1 MSSARGREAL
11 GLPGT
16 VVVAADPDALAAAAA
31 DWVLTTTAAA
41 ISARGAVHIALS
53 GGSTPAAMYRLL
65 AASPRREQAEWRR
78 WNVWFGDER
87 ACPPDDE
94 RSNFHLAHS
103 LLLRH
108 VPVDPVAVHR
118 MEADRPD
125 LAAAAAEYSA
135 LLERLLP
142 HGPGGAPRLDVI
154 LLGLGG
160 DGHTASLFPGDPA
173 LDVADAWA
181 TTSRATYEPYD
192 RTTLT
197 LPTLNA
203 GAAVAF
209 LVSGE
214 GKREALRGVA
224 EGTVPAARV
233 RPVDAVLLWLLDEAA
248 AG

>member
-1 MSSARGREAL
+1 MSSPRGREAL

-16 VVVAADPDALAAAAA
+16 VVVVDDPEALAAAAA
-31 DWVLTTTAAA
+31 DWVLATTAAA
-41 ISARGAVHIALS
+41 IARRGVVDIALS

-65 AASPRREQAEWRR
+65 AASRRARAEWRR

-94 RSNFHLAHS
+94 RSNFHLAQS
-103 LLLRH
+103 LLLTH
-108 VPVDPVAVHR
+108 VPIDPTAVHR
-118 MEADRPD
+118 MEAERPD
-125 LAAAAAEYSA
+125 LSAAAAEYSA
-135 LLERLLP
+135 LLEQLLP
-142 HGPGGAPRLDVI
+142 DGPGGAPRLDAV
-154 LLGLGG
+154 LLGLGT

-173 LDVADAWA
+173 LEVADAWA

-192 RTTLT
+192 RITLT
-197 LPTLNA
+197 FPTLNA

-214 GKREALRGVA
+214 GKREALRGVV

-233 RPVDAVLLWLLDEAA
+233 RPADGELLWLLDEAA